1 METGDEEDIG
11 RTILIPGWGVIGD
24 QRTKSQYLKLKPRR
38 DRQQVLGADQ
48 ATCPSQPRGSL
59 GLALWGSCWVRGE
72 EDG

>member
-1 METGDEEDIG
+1 METGAEEDIG

-48 ATCPSQPRGSL
+48 PTCPSQP
-59 GLALWGSCWVRGE
+59 WGSCWVRGE